1 MSNINC
7 MKISDINTIFSKKI
21 IEFEKNG
28 TRFKFLIRC
37 VKYNSEETDS
47 ESDSDT
53 EFEKGSGEDTL
64 DIYINGFLFRNFK
77 SKWKDYFYYIDQI
90 EGRFNPP
97 LKNKYD
103 EETDSIGNII
113 SKNFFTT
120 KMLDIAYSKNISLRN
135 KRKSIKTLLEKVS
148 KVPEHR
154 TGLAFHSIM
163 AGNYPFIA
171 EDILKTLNLKLY
183 KTNEDIQIFILK
195 TLCEDFWD

>member
-1 MSNINC
+1 MEHVLN
-7 MKISDINTIFSKKI
+7 
-21 IEFEKNG
+21 
-28 TRFKFLIRC
+28 FLLDV

-47 ESDSDT
+47 ESDS
-53 EFEKGSGEDTL
+53 EKGSDEDTL
-64 DIYINGFLFRNFK
+64 DIYINGCLFRNFK

-90 EGRFNPP
+90 EGRFNLP

-171 EDILKTLNLKLY
+171 EDILKSLNLKLY
-183 KTNEDIQIFILK
+183 KQMKISKYLSK
-195 TLCEDFWD
+195 TLCERFWD